1 MRKLI
6 ILFVMIFTLSVN
18 AQQKT
23 EIKPTQVDSYL
34 LDGTTKE
41 FDLNQ
46 PAKNISQEDA
56 VFKANKCVRFLLL
69 QDYYALKSLYYLRD
83 KTGVSSNN
91 FNLKSSLYYKLY
103 KSHKCTDDAYYRF
116 KILQGNIYKGMQK
129 ELFE

>member
-1 MRKLI
+1 MRNLI

-23 EIKPTQVDSYL
+23 EIEPILVESAK

-46 PAKNISQEDA
+46 PAKNISEEDA

-69 QDYYALKSLYYLRD
+69 QDYYALKSLHYLKD
-83 KTGVSSNN
+83 KTGVASNN

-103 KSHKCTDDAYYRF
+103 KVHECTNDAYYRF
-116 KILQGNIYKGMQK
+116 KILQGNVYKGMQK